1 MSGWLAVWRKELT
14 IFLATPIFYLTGFVF
29 LLLAGYFFYANI
41 AYYAL
46 LSFQAGQ
53 NPFLA
58 TMLTPLQMIYRPFF
72 GNLAVLWLFLVPLLT
87 MRLFAEEKRSGTA
100 ELLFTFPLTDWAV
113 ILGKFA
119 AALAVCALFLAATL
133 IYSLALLAII
143 KVDWGA
149 VAAGYLGL
157 VLLTSAFLSLGI
169 FSSTL
174 TENQIIAAVI
184 AFGLLL
190 LFWLIGWYE
199 EIGAAS
205 LQGIFHY
212 LSMLG
217 HFETF
222 ARGVLDT
229 RDVLFYLMFSFF
241 FLFLTKRQLE
251 SRRWRA

>member
-14 IFLATPIFYLTGFVF
+14 VYLATPIFYLTGLVF

-58 TMLTPLQMIYRPFF
+58 SMLTPLQMVYRPFF
-72 GNLAVLWLFLVPLLT
+72 GNLAVLWLFLVPLVT

-100 ELLFTFPLTDWAV
+100 ELLFTLPVSDWAI

-119 AALAVCALFLAATL
+119 AALAVCSLLLAATVF
-133 IYSLALLAII
+133 YSLALMAVVT
-143 KVDWGA
+143 VDWGA
-149 VAAGYLGL
+149 VAVGYLGL
-157 VLLTSAFLSLGI
+157 VLLTGAFLSLGI

-174 TENQIIAAVI
+174 TENQIIAAVVS
-184 AFGLLL
+184 FGLLL

-199 EIGAAS
+199 EIGARS
-205 LQGIFHY
+205 LHGFFRY

-229 RDVLFYLMFSFF
+229 RDLWFYLSFSFF

>member
-1 MSGWLAVWRKELT
+1 MFGWLAVWRKELI
-14 IFLATPIFYLTGFVF
+14 IFLATPIFYFTGFVF

-58 TMLTPLQMIYRPFF
+58 AMLTPLQMIYRPFF
-72 GNLAVLWLFLVPLLT
+72 GNLAVLWLFVVPLLT

-100 ELLFTFPLTDWAV
+100 ELLFTFPLTDWAI
-113 ILGKFA
+113 ILGKFV

-133 IYSLALLAII
+133 IYSLALLSLVQ
-143 KVDWGA
+143 VDWPA
-149 VAAGYLGL
+149 VAVGYLGL
-157 VLLTSAFLSLGI
+157 ILLTGAFLSLGV

-199 EIGAAS
+199 EIGSAS
-205 LQGIFHY
+205 LQGVFRY

-222 ARGVLDT
+222 ARGVLDS
-229 RDVLFYLMFSFF
+229 RDVLFYLGFSFF

>member
-1 MSGWLAVWRKELT
+1 MSFCCWP
-14 IFLATPIFYLTGFVF
+14 AT
-29 LLLAGYFFYANI
+29 FFYANI

-58 TMLTPLQMIYRPFF
+58 AMLTPLQMIYRPFF

-100 ELLFTFPLTDWAV
+100 ELLFTFPLTDWAI
-113 ILGKFA
+113 ILGKFT
-119 AALAVCALFLAATL
+119 AALAVCALFLAATV
-133 IYSLALLAII
+133 IYSLALLSLVQ
-143 KVDWGA
+143 VDWRA
-149 VAAGYLGL
+149 VAVGYLGL
-157 VLLTSAFLSLGI
+157 ILLTGAFLSLGV

-199 EIGAAS
+199 EIGSAS
-205 LQGIFHY
+205 LQGVFRY

-222 ARGVLDT
+222 ARGVLDS
-229 RDVLFYLMFSFF
+229 RDILFYLGFSFF

>member
-1 MSGWLAVWRKELT
+1 MTGWFAVWRKELT
-14 IFLATPIFYLTGFVF
+14 VFLATPIFYLTGLVF

-58 TMLTPLQMIYRPFF
+58 AMLTPLQMIYRPFF

-100 ELLFTFPLTDWAV
+100 ELLFTLPLTDWAI

-119 AALAVCALFLAATL
+119 AAWAVCALFLAVTVV
-133 IYSLALLAII
+133 YSLGLLAII
-143 KVDWGA
+143 SVDWGA

-157 VLLTSAFLSLGI
+157 LLLTSAFLAVGV

-199 EIGAAS
+199 EIGATA
-205 LQGIFHY
+205 LQGLFRY
-212 LSMLG
+212 LSLLG
-217 HFETF
+217 HFESF

-229 RDVLFYLMFSFF
+229 RDVLFYLLVSFF

-251 SRRWRA
+251 SRRWRG